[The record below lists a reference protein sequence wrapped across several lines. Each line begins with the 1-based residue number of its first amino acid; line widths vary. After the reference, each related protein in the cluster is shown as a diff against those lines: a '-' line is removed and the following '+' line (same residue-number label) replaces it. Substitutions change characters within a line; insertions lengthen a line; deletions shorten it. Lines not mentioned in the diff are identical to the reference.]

1 MSKCQVFSFLNN
13 LNEVVEDGLYM
24 QAVVGDKISVGVV
37 NFVEPGGPEIAPKS
51 HSHGEEVTLQIKGG
65 CAVYLGDNEEQLND
79 PQVQLEAGRIMV
91 MPTGQPHYGINR
103 YDQKGQCLRL
113 NVVTPPR
120 KEYGSKDNTKTYYP
134 GAEEAK

>member
-1 MSKCQVFSFLNN
+1 MALIVGALFLTKITYYGRNIEPIPLINGVSFMSKCQVFSFLNN

-65 CAVYLGDNEEQLND
+65 CAVYLGD
-79 PQVQLEAGRIMV
+79 
-91 MPTGQPHYGINR
+91 
-103 YDQKGQCLRL
+103 
-113 NVVTPPR
+113 
-120 KEYGSKDNTKTYYP
+120 
-134 GAEEAK
+134 